1 MSKNFKGYM
10 GDQIGKL
17 GPAVGRRWKGQMVYS
32 AYQGRVSNPKTAG
45 QLLVRARFGLL
56 GAMAAAF
63 LPAIQLGLARRAA
76 SRQNTESNNFVSL
89 NYGAIEGDSP
99 AALTVGYDELML
111 STGHLTG
118 VEFGAP
124 SFTNPL
130 EVSVTVTNANLDAPD
145 AQPTDRLVVAAS
157 CPDMAQGVTSAGVAT
172 RSDSSVTLH
181 VPTTWQGM
189 NVHVYGFVAAAGEKR
204 PEASSTA
211 YIGFGNIS

>member
-17 GPAVGRRWKGQMVYS
+17 GPAVGRRWKGLMVYT
-32 AYQGRVSNPKTAG
+32 AYQGHVSNPNTDSQK
-45 QLLVRARFGLL
+45 LVRARFGLL
-56 GAMAAAF
+56 GSMASAF

-76 SRQNTESNNFVSL
+76 SRKNTEGNNFVSL
-89 NYGAIEGDSP
+89 NYGAVEGDNPGS
-99 AALTVGYDELML
+99 LTVGYDELML

-118 VEFGAP
+118 VEFGTP

-130 EVSVTVTNANLDAPD
+130 EVSVAVTGANLDAPD
-145 AQPTDRLVVAAS
+145 AKATDRLVVAAY
-157 CPDMAQGVTSAGVAT
+157 CPDMGQGVTSAGVAT

-181 VPTTWQGM
+181 VPASWQGM
-189 NVHVYGFVAAAGEKR
+189 NVHVYGFVAAAGDRR
-204 PEASSTA
+204 PEVSNTA